1 MAEDGEKLLEDFVK
15 VVDGRKT
22 ESKALL
28 LKWSDDKNDSLDK
41 LAQDVDDAKEHD
53 LYLIL
58 KSIEFDVYKEAFLP
72 RHEKLLQKNNTIAT
86 QLTTKTNE
94 YEKSDGE
101 YSKKIT
107 KLGYSTFMLLG
118 IVVFALYNG
127 VSINSESDYSTAILG
142 ISLEGVTIEVAL
154 LGFITFLILIHFR
167 LAWLIF
173 KQEYHFSA
181 YSWFFRSIMLTKSVY
196 KTRVNLKKLFEFKE
210 INVNL
215 TSTAIYSFE
224 GKTLFSR
231 LKIDIFENLLPLIG
245 IAITSCALT
254 YTSDYPTKISYFSP
268 IFIFSCVWW
277 VFYGVIFLW
286 LLWQVYLIYAN
297 YKVMGKFPAIEK
309 SIIELRE
316 KYNNYY

>member
-1 MAEDGEKLLEDFVK
+1 MDGLDASIKAKLKE
-15 VVDGRKT
+15 
-22 ESKALL
+22 LL

-41 LAQDVDDAKEHD
+41 LAQDVDDAKKHEFYHT
-53 LYLIL
+53 L

-72 RHEKLLQKNNTIAT
+72 RHEKFLQKNNTIAN
-86 QLTTKTNE
+86 QLTSKTTE
-94 YEKSDGE
+94 YKESDGE

-142 ISLEGVTIEVAL
+142 ISLEGVTISVAL

-181 YSWFFRSIMLTKSVY
+181 YSWFFRSIMLNKSVY
-196 KTRVNLKKLFEFKE
+196 KTKVNLKKLFEFKE
-210 INVNL
+210 TNVATTIMAIHISEKK
-215 TSTAIYSFE
+215 TS
-224 GKTLFSR
+224 FSR
-231 LKIDIFENLLPLIG
+231 LKIDILENLLPLIG

-254 YTSDYPTKISYFSP
+254 YTSDYPIGISYFSP

-297 YKVMGKFPAIEK
+297 YKVIGKFPAIEK
-309 SIIELRE
+309 SIAELRK
-316 KYNNYY
+316 KY